1 MGDENKRGTPDTNF
15 TSVTF
20 EDIKKKLVEKA
31 KAYYPET
38 YRDFNGSSFGS
49 MMLDMVSL
57 VGEQLNFYA
66 QFVANESFVASTR
79 TSAGYEMHANKYE
92 IDIGPSATYTNL
104 ELYSLLAA
112 DPTNSVPLLGSGYT
126 ILAGLEA
133 ESEEGIRVTT
143 LEDIYVSPQ
152 SQNTLG
158 TTFTSDGSSHSMFTH
173 VFSVP
178 CVSGDVKVMTF
189 DVGTYEKFLK
199 VQIRDSD
206 VTSILS
212 VFDSEG
218 HEYFQVENLSQDVIW
233 TDLVDRGSSS
243 DTIPILAP
251 KPVPRRFQF
260 KRESNGKAYICF
272 GYGSEDSLQI
282 KQVAESAKIALDQHG
297 KGKVLD
303 TVVDPNRYLKTDK
316 FGVAPKN
323 TILTVTY
330 RVNTAEN
337 SNASAGSIKT
347 VLSAEVVFDDETI
360 LPEVTKNR
368 IRNSLSCNNKEPL
381 NGSVTYSSTQE
392 VAEVIAAAAGAQ
404 GRAVTVKDY
413 MSQAYRMP
421 NKYGKIK
428 KISLHRDK
436 NDLKRN
442 LNMYCISEDSSGN
455 LQQASSV
462 LKNNL
467 KTWINSARMMSDTI
481 DIFDA
486 KILNLGL
493 IIDVT
498 LNESTNKTTAITK
511 IREELYNELRLV
523 TPEVGQTFSIGE
535 VKRILNSMAIVNRIN
550 KIQVTVKNGPKH
562 SDTRHDISSNI
573 SPDGGLVYMPE
584 NFIWEIKS
592 PTDITGKVK

>member
-1 MGDENKRGTPDTNF
+1 MGDENRRGTPDTNF

-31 KAYYPET
+31 KAYYPDT

-66 QFVANESFVASTR
+66 QFVANEAFVATTR
-79 TSAGYEMHANKYE
+79 TSAGYENHANRYE
-92 IDIGPSATYTNL
+92 IDIGPSATVTNL
-104 ELYSLLAA
+104 EVYSMLAS
-112 DPTNSVPLLGSGYT
+112 DLTNSVPLRGAGYT

-133 ESEEGIRVTT
+133 ENEEGIRVTT

-152 SQNTLG
+152 SENALG
-158 TTFTSDGSSHSMFTH
+158 TSFTSDGSSHSMFTN
-173 VFSVP
+173 VSSVP
-178 CVSGDVKVMTF
+178 CISGDIKIMTF

-199 VQIRDSD
+199 VQIRDSG
-206 VTSILS
+206 VTSVLS

-233 TDLVDRGSSS
+233 ADLVDRGNSS
-243 DTIPILAP
+243 DAIPVLAP
-251 KPVPRRFQF
+251 KPVPRRFQL
-260 KRESNGKAYICF
+260 KRESNGKTYICF

-282 KQVAESAKIALDQHG
+282 KQVAESAKIALDQHA
-297 KGKVLD
+297 KSKVLD
-303 TVVDPNRYLKTDK
+303 TVVDPNKYLKTDK

-323 TILTVTY
+323 TTLTVTY

-347 VLSAEVVFDDETI
+347 ILSAEVVFDDETV
-360 LPEVTKNR
+360 LPEVTKNY

-392 VAEVIAAAAGAQ
+392 VAEVIAAAAGSQ

-428 KISLHRDK
+428 KISLHRDE

-467 KTWINSARMMSDTI
+467 KTWLNSARMMSDTI

-498 LNESTNKTTAITK
+498 LSESTNKTTALTK
-511 IREELYNELRLV
+511 IREELYNEMRLV
-523 TPEVGQTFSIGE
+523 TPEVGQVFSIGE
-535 VKRILNSMAIVNRIN
+535 VKRILNSMTIVARIN
-550 KIQVTVKNGPKH
+550 KVQVTVKNGSKH

-584 NFIWEIKS
+584 NFIWEIKT